1 MYVWKERDTRTLC
14 APETKS
20 KAPEKSKKASFL
32 RLFSSGSASAVGAA
46 FPVKKYGTFPFEKTC
61 RIFSILTVP

>member
-20 KAPEKSKKASFL
+20 KAPEKSKKAGFL
-32 RLFSSGSASAVGAA
+32 RLLPGGGVTAVGSA
-46 FPVKKYGTFPFEKTC
+46 FPVNRYGVFLFLENTPYFFYFTIP
-61 RIFSILTVP
+61 

>member
-20 KAPEKSKKASFL
+20 KAPEKSKKAGF
-32 RLFSSGSASAVGAA
+32 RRMFSGGGAAAVGSA
-46 FPVKKYGTFPFEKTC
+46 FPVNRYGVFPFWKIR
-61 RIFSILTVP
+61 RIFYVVTVP

>member
-20 KAPEKSKKASFL
+20 KTTENPKKAGFR
-32 RLFSSGSASAVGAA
+32 RLFPGGGVTAVGSA
-46 FPVKKYGTFPFEKTC
+46 FPVNRYGVFPFLKIR
-61 RIFSILTVP
+61 RIFYVVTVP